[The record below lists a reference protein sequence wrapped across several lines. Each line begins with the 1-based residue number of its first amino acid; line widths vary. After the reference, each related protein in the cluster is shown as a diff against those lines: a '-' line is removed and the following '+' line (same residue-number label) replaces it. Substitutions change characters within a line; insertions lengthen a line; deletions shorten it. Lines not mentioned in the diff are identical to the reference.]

1 MPCPGPLEQPSP
13 PDQPDPEL
21 ASSPPPAVAAPPA
34 GSAALEAARQ
44 ELAQGLEQLAELD
57 QLVVEL
63 PGIFERKFAER
74 LQPLLDRQ
82 RLLSEDNHVLRQRL
96 QLLLPP
102 AQAAAAGLDHR
113 LADQP
118 PAEKGSSDQVALD
131 QAASDQAALDQAD
144 LDQGTS
150 NQGLSDQAAADPL
163 GTDRA
168 PTGPIQPLG
177 RLAWRRVLN
186 LATRRQ
192 LGREP
197 GSGAL

>member
-1 MPCPGPLEQPSP
+1 M
-13 PDQPDPEL
+13 
-21 ASSPPPAVAAPPA
+21 AAPPA

-82 RLLSEDNHVLRQRL
+82 RLLSDDNHVLRQRL

-131 QAASDQAALDQAD
+131 QAALDQAASDQAASDQAA